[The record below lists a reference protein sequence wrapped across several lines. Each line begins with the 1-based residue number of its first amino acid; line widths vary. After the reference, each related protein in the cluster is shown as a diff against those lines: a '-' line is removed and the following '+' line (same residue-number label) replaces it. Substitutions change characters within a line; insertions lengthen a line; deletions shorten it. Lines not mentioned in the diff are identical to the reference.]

1 MNENIKDPNQLDLFE
16 GVLLTPEQEKMVAE
30 YIEKAK
36 VNSLKTK
43 EQMVRLKTELLA
55 AGFVEGEDF
64 IDTFEIKE
72 VTQTVRL
79 GYSYYNNVFETEV
92 TCMRVDGDIFLQ
104 TLYINTLDKNNPQL
118 VKSKGYLSAE
128 VTRGNLKVQCH
139 SVQGNSRF
147 IKASTLL
154 EKLNIY
160 NSRKQREYLDL
171 IEKNKVETY
180 TIKKYQDKYPTA
192 TVTKNSEYDRW
203 SGTYLSLKVEFP
215 SGSFVKFRL
224 YSYRKK
230 DSEVEMERFDAEF
243 VKPTAEEILDIFS
256 NQVKKEASN

>member
-1 MNENIKDPNQLDLFE
+1 MEENIKDPNQLDLFE

-36 VNSLKTK
+36 VNSLR
-43 EQMVRLKTELLA
+43 EQEKMKRLKTELLA

-64 IDTFEIKE
+64 VDTFKVKK

-79 GYSYYNNVFETEV
+79 GYSYYDNVFETEV
-92 TCMRVDGDIFLQ
+92 TCMRTDGDIFLQ
-104 TLYINTLDKNNPQL
+104 TLYLNTLDKNNPQL

-128 VTRGNLKVQCH
+128 VTRGNLKVQCY

-160 NSRKQREYLDL
+160 NSRKQKEYLDL

-192 TVTKNSEYDRW
+192 TVTKTSEWNKHY
-203 SGTYLSLKVEFP
+203 GNYQIIKVEFP

-224 YSYRKK
+224 YSKK
-230 DSEVEMERFDAEF
+230 DSEVEIERFDAVF
-243 VKPTAEEILDIFS
+243 VKPTTEEILDIFS
-256 NQVKKEASN
+256 KQVKKEASN